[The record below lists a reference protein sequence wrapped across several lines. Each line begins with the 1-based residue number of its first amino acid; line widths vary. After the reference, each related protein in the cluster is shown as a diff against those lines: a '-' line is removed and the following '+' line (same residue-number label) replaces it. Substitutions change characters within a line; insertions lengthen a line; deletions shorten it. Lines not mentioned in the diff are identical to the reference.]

1 MQVIKENKQL
11 VREVR
16 ALEDRN
22 KQLLERL
29 QAEEDRAA
37 ECDRLAQSAQR
48 ESTDLAASCAA
59 RES

>member
-1 MQVIKENKQL
+1 MRFIKENKQL

-37 ECDRLAQSAQR
+37 ECDRLAQSSQS